1 MTSIGDVAVL
11 SRHDRDLTLKP
22 RFPWRRV
29 SSEGLLRVVLYL
41 TCVWLLGGRVLDATL
56 PRIKAVSVHRQRV
69 GFLRA
74 EGRHLIRPSTTIRYG
89 GGHRAAIVF
98 TDYECPGCKLQEE
111 VLIRGVPNGVS
122 VTYLNLPIQ
131 SLHHNARRGAT
142 LALCASESG
151 AFEQVH
157 RMLFADTGWKGTG
170 TVRDWLESFGMTSQ
184 RASAVSEC
192 VAQDRATGLLEK
204 DIRIA
209 HELVL
214 RGTPGWVIGDSV
226 GVGVLNSTQLA
237 EILETT
243 STADK

>member
-1 MTSIGDVAVL
+1 MKL
-11 SRHDRDLTLKP
+11 RCR
-22 RFPWRRV
+22 RRRV

-41 TCVWLLGGRVLDATL
+41 TCVWLLGSRVLDATL
-56 PRIKAVSVHRQRV
+56 PRIKAVAVYRQRV

-74 EGRHLIRPSTTIRYG
+74 EGRHLVRPSTTIRYG
-89 GGHRAAIVF
+89 GGHRAAVVF
-98 TDYECPGCKLQEE
+98 TDYECPGCKIQEE
-111 VLIRGVPNGVS
+111 VLIRGVPDGVS

-131 SLHHNARRGAT
+131 SLHPNARRGAM

-157 RMLFADTGWKGTG
+157 RMLFADTSWKSTD
-170 TVRDWLESFGMTSQ
+170 TVRDWLESSGMTSQ

-192 VAQDRATGLLEK
+192 VAEDRLAGVLKK

-243 STADK
+243 STEDK